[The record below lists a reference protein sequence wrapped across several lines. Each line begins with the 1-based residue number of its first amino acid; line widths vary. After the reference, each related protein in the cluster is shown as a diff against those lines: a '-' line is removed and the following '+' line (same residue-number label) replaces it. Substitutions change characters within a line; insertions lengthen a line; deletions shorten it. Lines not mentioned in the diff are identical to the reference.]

1 MLTISAGLLAV
12 TLWLMPLILPLILP
26 LTLSF
31 ALMLT
36 LPLTVPLNT
45 TCLQVVSYCWVH
57 HYSARRLLRGFSSM
71 IPPPRPAILVTL
83 S

>member
-31 ALMLT
+31 ALMLM
-36 LPLTVPLNT
+36 LPLTVPL
-45 TCLQVVSYCWVH
+45 V
-57 HYSARRLLRGFSSM
+57 RLLNSTVVVIFHPS
-71 IPPPRPAILVTL
+71 
-83 S
+83 